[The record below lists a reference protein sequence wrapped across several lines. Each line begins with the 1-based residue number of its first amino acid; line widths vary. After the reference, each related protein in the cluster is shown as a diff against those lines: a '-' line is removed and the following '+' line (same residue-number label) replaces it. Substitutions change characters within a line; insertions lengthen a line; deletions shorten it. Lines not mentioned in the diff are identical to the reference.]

1 MDDDIPEI
9 RSSDFT
15 LVELNRIRLLSEKRS
30 FSKAAELA
38 GVSQSALS
46 QSIGLLED
54 RLGVTLFE
62 RTRRSVRPT
71 QIAQYITSQAA
82 SILNAVQQ
90 IDDHIAEI
98 KGAHF
103 WCALCRVWDCT
114 GHFCSQ

>member
-15 LVELNRIRLLSEKRS
+15 LVELNRIRLLCEKRS

-71 QIAQYITSQAA
+71 QIAHYITSQAA